1 MVVDGSPEKFGL
13 FVGKGDRNGLGF
25 DLSSPAPI
33 ALWAL
38 AQAALRHPI
47 EG

>member
-1 MVVDGSPEKFGL
+1 MVVDGAAKKFGL

-25 DLSSPAPI
+25 DFSSPTPV

-38 AQAALRHPI
+38 AQAALSHPI